1 MDDVYDVAVV
11 GAGPAGAAA
20 AMQVR
25 RLRPDASVLL
35 LDAATFPRDKTCG
48 DGVAAQVFD
57 LLHGLGVHGVE
68 DLGPVMPRLRLRT
81 PSGRAVD
88 RACPRANRVITRMA
102 FDDALVE
109 AAVGKGVRLRRHRV
123 RSLQADGDRV
133 VLDGRIAAR
142 TVIGAD
148 GANSTVR
155 RLLGA
160 PASPPGAVA
169 VAIRGYAPRS
179 ADRDT
184 LTIEYAEGPYPAY
197 AWSFPIAGGGANVG
211 YGVFD
216 RRGGGNK
223 DALVAR
229 LHELLP
235 GQEPDPSTVRAH
247 HLPLSTTP
255 RFHPDGRVLLA
266 GDAAAKINPLTGE
279 GIYDAIASGILAG
292 RDALHGAEAGA
303 RHRASMARAF
313 GRHHRH
319 VGVISRLAARPRFL
333 DAAITAAARHAR
345 VFDAAV
351 ELGLARGTVPPA
363 ALGLVLGHL
372 ALGR

>member
-235 GQEPDPSTVRAH
+235 GPEPAPSTVRAPH
-247 HLPLSTTP
+247 HPLSTTP
-255 RFHPDGRVLLA
+255 PSHP
-266 GDAAAKINPLTGE
+266 
-279 GIYDAIASGILAG
+279 
-292 RDALHGAEAGA
+292 
-303 RHRASMARAF
+303 
-313 GRHHRH
+313 
-319 VGVISRLAARPRFL
+319 ARP
-333 DAAITAAARHAR
+333 
-345 VFDAAV
+345 
-351 ELGLARGTVPPA
+351 PP
-363 ALGLVLGHL
+363 
-372 ALGR
+372 RQYW